1 MRAEK
6 TGRSVAKDIA
16 YVGLGTALIAVCAW
30 ISVPVGAVPFTLQT
44 FAVAAVGGLLGW
56 KRGTL
61 AVLAYLLLGLA
72 GVPVFSGFKAGVP
85 ALMGPTGGYILG
97 FVLSVAVTG
106 FAKLLPVKN
115 RAGRTAVF
123 YAFMILGNL
132 LCYLF
137 GTVWFLIVYNGGT
150 ATPVSVGGA
159 LLICVVP
166 YILPDLIKLAIA
178 AFLSVRLERFVL

>member
-1 MRAEK
+1 MKAEK
-6 TGRSVAKDIA
+6 AKRSLAKDLAYIGLSVA
-16 YVGLGTALIAVCAW
+16 LLAVCAW
-30 ISVPVGAVPFTLQT
+30 ISVPVGSVPFTLQT

-61 AVLAYLLLGLA
+61 AVLAYLLLGL
-72 GVPVFSGFKAGVP
+72 AGVP